1 MSKLTVKERIN
12 ALQRTEQRPSTS
24 LGLVDAQR
32 RISNGSKNV
41 KERAHYF
48 QQTQSPAYT
57 PSNYEFDTISNT
69 SNSTSNH
76 SIHSIHSTSDNTT
89 PPSTNPPS
97 SPRLLHVQTPSSS
110 IRVENGSVTSES
122 HADSTLTT
130 LTPTPSS
137 PAFTATTDVN
147 FQVPELVE
155 TDLQHNQEIVQLLR
169 NDKQLSFEEEGEE
182 SERDA
187 LSDIHVDAAAT
198 STSTNHLS
206 PTVSHSPPTQV
217 IEATQD
223 LANLSTS
230 FSATP
235 PAPTRSIYD
244 DIDEDSGA
252 EGGWATVIT

>member
-48 QQTQSPAYT
+48 QQAQSPAHS
-57 PSNYEFDTISNT
+57 PNHYEFDTISST

-76 SIHSIHSTSDNTT
+76 SNHSTHSTQSTSDNTT
-89 PPSTNPPS
+89 PPSTIPPS

-110 IRVENGSVTSES
+110 IRVENGSVTSDS
-122 HADSTLTT
+122 HADSTFTT

-169 NDKQLSFEEEGEE
+169 NDKQLSFEEDDGE
-182 SERDA
+182 SERDN
-187 LSDIHVDAAAT
+187 LSDVHDAIA
-198 STSTNHLS
+198 SSSNHLS
-206 PTVSHSPPTQV
+206 PVVSHSPPTQV

-244 DIDEDSGA
+244 DIDEDSGG